1 MPSCIPIELQ
11 VWHVSMS
18 FEPHD
23 PVTAGPLSYARKDA
37 DCAAHDPLACEPAIL
52 HWQRSDS
59 IAVLAVHAGRC

>member
-1 MPSCIPIELQ
+1 
-11 VWHVSMS
+11 MS

-59 IAVLAVHAGRC
+59 IAVLALHAGRC